1 MGDSPL
7 SGVPQG
13 GLTFGILSADPS
25 GDLQA
30 AALVEQLKQR
40 HPDWHFVGV
49 GGQHSRRAG
58 VSLWADSSVWSIVGI
73 TEALTRLPRFILDYW
88 KVRTALLRARPQMTV
103 MIDSPA
109 VHMRLA
115 RVAQKS
121 GLRCAYYFPPS
132 GWSNNPRRLQSI
144 HARAEAL
151 IPAFAYSAE
160 QYRKLGLP
168 VAHFGHPLVD
178 LCPPIERRLALE
190 RLALPEGHYAA
201 LMPGSRTQEIRL
213 LLPIFLET
221 ARRFP
226 GLTWLL
232 PTANPQLEQQVR
244 RAVPNPPDWL
254 RILSGS
260 SREVMSVCQAGLLAS
275 GSATLEACLLDMPHL
290 ICYRLNPTDWKIA
303 QLLHF
308 FRLFD
313 VPMFGLPNLVMQAR
327 LVPEF
332 LQEEVTPEKLAAG
345 LRPIL
350 EKGSAR
356 DQALAQL
363 ARVRERLGPS
373 GAIDR
378 VARFVEKLALGQ
390 SRDEALREL

>member
-1 MGDSPL
+1 M
-7 SGVPQG
+7 
-13 GLTFGILSADPS
+13 TFGILSADPS

-30 AALVEQLKQR
+30 AALVEKLKQR
-40 HPDWHFVGV
+40 HPDWQFVGV

-73 TEALTRLPRFILDYW
+73 TEALTRLPRFVLDYW
-88 KVRTALLRARPQMTV
+88 RVRTALLRARPQLTV

-115 RVAQKS
+115 PVAQKA

-132 GWSNNPRRLQSI
+132 GWSTNPKRLRSI

-160 QYRKLGLP
+160 QYRQHGLP

-178 LCPPIERRLALE
+178 LCRPIEREMALARLG
-190 RLALPEGHYAA
+190 LPEGHYAA

-221 ARRFP
+221 ARHFP

-232 PTANPQLEQQVR
+232 PTANPQLEQRVR
-244 RAVPNPPDWL
+244 RVLPAPPEWL
-254 RILSGS
+254 RIISGH
-260 SREVMSVCQAGLLAS
+260 SREVMSVCQGGLLAS
-275 GSATLEACLLDMPHL
+275 GSATLEACLLNMPHL

-303 QLLHF
+303 RILRFLG
-308 FRLFD
+308 LFD
-313 VPMFGLPNLVMQAR
+313 VPMFGLPNLVMQEK
-327 LVPEF
+327 LIPEF
-332 LQEEVTPEKLAAG
+332 LQDEVAPDRLAAALGPLLEEGSPRKLA
-345 LRPIL
+345 L
-350 EKGSAR
+350 
-356 DQALAQL
+356 QQL
-363 ARVRERLGPS
+363 ARVRERLGPP
-373 GAIDR
+373 GAIER
-378 VARFVEKLALGQ
+378 VAQFVEKLALGQ